1 MCTSSFLVM
10 PKVNK
15 KILGKRQQ
23 NNDDTYGYMSTPWN
37 IMLKKFSIIF
47 RVECN
52 AKLMLK
58 ILPMDVE
65 RWKEKTLIPDGWLA
79 KGNKLMDNWAIWK
92 IVEPENPVFIVFFLH
107 LIVFVCW
114 RSNVFNDLW
123 FNGTSLLSYFQWWNG
138 FQVTFVYCY

>member
-1 MCTSSFLVM
+1 M

-65 RWKEKTLIPDGWLA
+65 RWKEKTLIPDG
-79 KGNKLMDNWAIWK
+79 
-92 IVEPENPVFIVFFLH
+92 
-107 LIVFVCW
+107 
-114 RSNVFNDLW
+114 
-123 FNGTSLLSYFQWWNG
+123 
-138 FQVTFVYCY
+138 

>member
-1 MCTSSFLVM
+1 MC
-10 PKVNK
+10 K

>member
-1 MCTSSFLVM
+1 M

-23 NNDDTYGYMSTPWN
+23 NKDDTYGYMSTPWN

-65 RWKEKTLIPDGWLA
+65 RWKEKTLIPDG
-79 KGNKLMDNWAIWK
+79 
-92 IVEPENPVFIVFFLH
+92 
-107 LIVFVCW
+107 
-114 RSNVFNDLW
+114 
-123 FNGTSLLSYFQWWNG
+123 
-138 FQVTFVYCY
+138 